1 MSFGAP
7 SLIAKPDLLTEQER
21 KIYNALQS
29 QIRRNNKRD
38 AQLDAYYE
46 GTQRLHHL
54 GLAVPPQLRAFETV
68 INIPRMAVDEVQ
80 RRMDVRFLIMPGEET
95 DSPDLRRIYD
105 DNNLESS
112 LPMLWTDQM
121 LFGRGYA
128 TVATDAKGKPSI
140 AIEHAPD
147 VAINRDVRTHEI
159 TSALRLYRNDTDK
172 VEAATLYLPNRT
184 ILLNRDRG
192 LTVERRIEHTQGVPM
207 VAFINRQRTGS
218 KHRDGT
224 SEMADVIGL
233 TDNIARTIT
242 NMTVAA
248 ETHAM
253 PQKYVT
259 GVDDKDFVDPKT
271 GKLVPVWEAYFT
283 SVWTLTNEN
292 AKPGSFEAASM
303 ENFTGSVNAMLQ
315 WCAAVLG
322 LPTRFMGQT
331 SVNPASEGAIRADT
345 ERLIRNTERK
355 CTANSPDVGLL
366 MGKALSVAKGKHVDG
381 AGIKTVWFNP
391 ATPTLSERAD
401 GLQKLAGGKAILSRE
416 GAWDEL
422 GWSEA
427 RKKRERDYF
436 AAELN
441 DPTIDYLGRDLV

>member
-68 INIPRMAVDEVQ
+68 INIPRMAV
-80 RRMDVRFLIMPGEET
+80 FLIMPGEET

-207 VAFINRQRTGS
+207 VA
-218 KHRDGT
+218 
-224 SEMADVIGL
+224 
-233 TDNIARTIT
+233 
-242 NMTVAA
+242 
-248 ETHAM
+248 
-253 PQKYVT
+253 
-259 GVDDKDFVDPKT
+259 
-271 GKLVPVWEAYFT
+271 
-283 SVWTLTNEN
+283 
-292 AKPGSFEAASM
+292 
-303 ENFTGSVNAMLQ
+303 
-315 WCAAVLG
+315 
-322 LPTRFMGQT
+322 
-331 SVNPASEGAIRADT
+331 
-345 ERLIRNTERK
+345 
-355 CTANSPDVGLL
+355 
-366 MGKALSVAKGKHVDG
+366 LS
-381 AGIKTVWFNP
+381 N
-391 ATPTLSERAD
+391 L
-401 GLQKLAGGKAILSRE
+401 
-416 GAWDEL
+416 
-422 GWSEA
+422 
-427 RKKRERDYF
+427 
-436 AAELN
+436 
-441 DPTIDYLGRDLV
+441 